1 MYLHANAKLGLA
13 GRFALV
19 KAVEE
24 GSSTPQTRPDAV
36 RCSRSGF
43 RGRPQSPEPGTIL
56 DCSRRAGLARAAR
69 KPERSQRAVSR
80 I

>member
-43 RGRPQSPEPGTIL
+43 RGRPQSPEPGN
-56 DCSRRAGLARAAR
+56 D
-69 KPERSQRAVSR
+69 P
-80 I
+80 